1 MTPSSLK
8 GQRAL
13 VTGATSG
20 IGLACARLLA
30 RRGCRVALVGRRKAR
45 LTTLARE
52 LGAGSVAIPLDV
64 RSRKAVETAARR
76 HPAAFARTDIL
87 VNAAGLARG
96 FATLHEG
103 DPSDWDEMIDAN
115 VKGLLYVTRQVVP
128 AMAKRGRGHVV
139 HIGSVAGRWAYPK
152 GAAYCASKAAVRMI
166 AEGMRMDLLGS
177 GVRVS
182 TVDPGLVETEF
193 SLVRFRG
200 DRARAKSVYQGMSPL
215 TADDVAEAVLWCLER
230 PSRVNVQEIVLYP
243 TDQASP
249 TLVSRR
255 QA

>member
-1 MTPSSLK
+1 MK
-8 GQRAL
+8 GLRVL

-20 IGLACARLLA
+20 IGLACARELK
-30 RRGCRVALVGRRKAR
+30 RRGCRLALVGRRKDR
-45 LTTLARE
+45 LEAVARE
-52 LGAGSVAIPLDV
+52 LGGLAIPLDV
-64 RSRKAVETAARR
+64 RDRKAVEAAARR
-76 HPAAFARTDIL
+76 HPEAFSGTGIL

-96 FATLHEG
+96 FSSLQEG
-103 DPSDWDEMIDAN
+103 DPDDWDEILDTN
-115 VKGLLYVTRQVVP
+115 VKGLLYVTRQVLPGMVRR
-128 AMAKRGRGHVV
+128 KQGHVV

-200 DRARAKSVYQGMSPL
+200 DKARAKSVYAGMRPL
-215 TADDVAEAVLWCLER
+215 TPDDVAEAVLWCLQR
-230 PSRVNVQEIVLYP
+230 PARVNVQEIVLYP

-249 TLVSRR
+249 TLVHRLTAPSR
-255 QA
+255 A

>member
-1 MTPSSLK
+1 MNLK
-8 GQRAL
+8 GRRAL

-30 RRGCRVALVGRRKAR
+30 RRGCRLALVGRRKDR
-45 LTTLARE
+45 LKALAQE
-52 LGAGSVAIPLDV
+52 LGALAIPLDV
-64 RSRKAVETAARR
+64 RARRAVEAAARR
-76 HPAAFARTDIL
+76 HPDAFAGAGIL

-96 FATLHEG
+96 FATVQEG
-103 DPSDWDEMIDAN
+103 DPDDWDEMIDTN
-115 VKGLLYVTRQVVP
+115 VKGLLYVTRQVLP
-128 AMAKRGRGHVV
+128 AMVRRGTGHVV

-166 AEGMRMDLLGS
+166 AEGMRMDLSGS

-200 DRARAKSVYQGMSPL
+200 DRVKAKAPYAGMEPL
-215 TADDVAEAVLWCLER
+215 TPDDVAETVLWCLARPER
-230 PSRVNVQEIVLYP
+230 INVQEVVLYP
-243 TDQASP
+243 TAQASP
-249 TLVSRR
+249 ALVSRR
-255 QA
+255 PA